1 MLWKFIKMLIGISLL
16 PFGRAVS
23 LAVYRLHRESLATEL
38 SDGWAVW
45 ALPAGFLI
53 WVLIFFLLP
62 RPFRTYVLGHEL
74 THALWGLMMGS
85 RIGKIKVGRSG
96 GHVELSKTNFIIALA
111 PYFFPF
117 YTFIVIAVYYLA
129 GLAYDVESHQSWWFG
144 AVGLTWAFH
153 VTFTLHML
161 TRQQPDIQQHGK
173 IFSYSVIYIMNLLLA
188 GIWMIAV
195 GGPQADDF
203 AVLLADETVTAYA
216 VTAEQ
221 ISAGWSMLSGLI
233 TENL

>member
-1 MLWKFIKMLIGISLL
+1 MWKFIKLLIGLSLF
-16 PFGRAVS
+16 PFCRAVS
-23 LAVYRLHRESLATEL
+23 MAVYRLHRESLATDL
-38 SDGWAVW
+38 TSGWEVW
-45 ALPAGFLI
+45 AFPAGFLI

-117 YTFIVIAVYYLA
+117 YTFIVIAAYYLT
-129 GLAYDVESHQSWWFG
+129 GLSYDVETHQAWWFG

-161 TRQQPDIQQHGK
+161 TREQPDIQQHGK
-173 IFSYSVIYIMNLLLA
+173 IFSYCVIYIMNLLLA
-188 GIWMIAV
+188 GVWMIAV
-195 GGPQADDF
+195 GTPQTDAF
-203 AVLLADETVTAYA
+203 AELLAHETVAAYTA
-216 VTAEQ
+216 TFEL
-221 ISAGWSMLSGLI
+221 ILAGWDVLSAFI
-233 TENL
+233 AENA

>member
-1 MLWKFIKMLIGISLL
+1 MLIGISLL
-16 PFGRAVS
+16 PFCRAVS
-23 LAVYRLHRESLATEL
+23 LAVYRLHRESLATDL
-38 SDGWAVW
+38 ADGWEVW

-96 GHVELSKTNFIIALA
+96 GHVELSKTNFVIALA

-117 YTFIVIAVYYLA
+117 YTFIVIAAYYLA
-129 GLAYDVESHQSWWFG
+129 GLSYDVETHQIWWFG
-144 AVGLTWAFH
+144 AVGFTWAFH

-161 TRQQPDIQQHGK
+161 TQEQPDIQQHGK
-173 IFSYSVIYIMNLLLA
+173 LFSYSIIYIMNLLLA
-188 GIWMIAV
+188 GVWMIAV
-195 GGPQADDF
+195 GNPQAAAF
-203 AVLLADETVTAYA
+203 ADLLTQETATAYA
-216 VTAEQ
+216 STFEQ
-221 ISAGWSMLSGLI
+221 ISAGWEALSAFI
-233 TENL
+233 EKNV